1 VTDHHQNQ
9 LTTDLFQAY
18 DSIIRMTETVVD
30 TKTRILDAAEK
41 LFADKGFY
49 ATSLRDITA
58 EAEVNLAAVNY
69 HFQTKDSLIDAV
81 IGRRVAPVN
90 RRRLEMLAAA
100 GPHPS
105 VEQIVEAFVAPL
117 LERDISPLMPMM
129 GRVLAS
135 PDLVLF
141 RLFKKHSAGVAEQFR
156 NVLET
161 ALPSLSSS
169 ERMWRLLF
177 MGGSM
182 AHVLSWAP
190 VIVEMTEGICDP
202 TDRKDVTARLVRFVA
217 AGFRATE
224 PPPSTQPPARQS
236 EAA

>member
-1 VTDHHQNQ
+1 VTNQTQTQ
-9 LTTDLFQAY
+9 LTPNLFQAY

-100 GPHPS
+100 GSNPS

-117 LERDISPLMPMM
+117 LERDISPLLPMM
-129 GRVLAS
+129 GRVLAT

-141 RLFKKHSAGVAEQFR
+141 RLFKKHSAGVSEQFR
-156 NVLET
+156 KALES
-161 ALPSLSSS
+161 ALPSLSAS

-177 MGGSM
+177 MGGAM
-182 AHVLSWAP
+182 AHVLSWSH
-190 VIVEMTEGICDP
+190 VIVEMSEGVCDP

-224 PPPSTQPPARQS
+224 PPPPAQPPARQS